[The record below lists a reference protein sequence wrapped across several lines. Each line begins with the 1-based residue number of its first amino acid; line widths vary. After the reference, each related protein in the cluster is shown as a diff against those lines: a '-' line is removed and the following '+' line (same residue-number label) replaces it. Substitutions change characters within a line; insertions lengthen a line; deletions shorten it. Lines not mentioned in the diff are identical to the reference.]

1 MNRGS
6 VNKVIIIGHVGE
18 DPEIRYTPGGTAV
31 TNLSVATNET
41 IKNSKGS
48 TKELT
53 EWHRTVL
60 WAGQAEFASN
70 YVKKGQ
76 LVYIEGR
83 LQTKNWQD
91 RNKVERWT
99 TEIVANNIT
108 LLGPAK
114 GGDSSPAP
122 AKTSPAE
129 QPPDEDDIPF

>member
-6 VNKVIIIGHVGE
+6 VNKVIIVGHVGE
-18 DPEIRYTPGGTAV
+18 DPEIRYTPSGTAV

-41 IKNSKGS
+41 IKDSKGS

-53 EWHRTVL
+53 EWHRIVL

-83 LQTKNWQD
+83 LQTRNWQD
-91 RNKVERWT
+91 RNKVDRWT
-99 TEIVANNIT
+99 TEIVGNIT

-114 GGDSSPAP
+114 GGESSAAQ
-122 AKTSPAE
+122 AKTPPAE

>member
-1 MNRGS
+1 
-6 VNKVIIIGHVGE
+6 
-18 DPEIRYTPGGTAV
+18 
-31 TNLSVATNET
+31 
-41 IKNSKGS
+41 
-48 TKELT
+48 
-53 EWHRTVL
+53 VL
-60 WAGQAEFASN
+60 WAGQAEFAGN

-114 GGDSSPAP
+114 GGGSAAAP
-122 AKTSPAE
+122 AKAAAE

>member
-1 MNRGS
+1 MNKGS

-18 DPEIRYTPGGTAV
+18 DPEIRYIPSGTAV

-41 IKNSKGS
+41 VKDGKGS

-53 EWHRTVL
+53 EWHRIVL

-83 LQTKNWQD
+83 LQTRNWQD

-99 TEIVANNIT
+99 TEIVGNIT

-114 GGDSSPAP
+114 SGDSSAAP
-122 AKTSPAE
+122 AKTPAAE
-129 QPPDEDDIPF
+129 QPPDENDIPF